1 MSSGEISRADLSD
14 EDIAQLKKYEQL
26 ESENRDIPLMPE
38 TPLQAHLVTL
48 GLLSR
53 ETLEVANPSPE
64 IKEVVRRH
72 RITEKGKAV
81 LRS

>member
-14 EDIAQLKKYEQL
+14 EAIAELKKYEQL
-26 ESENRDIPLMPE
+26 ARENRDIPLMPE
-38 TPLQAHLVTL
+38 TPLQTELVAL
-48 GLLSR
+48 CLLSR
-53 ETLEVANPSPE
+53 EPIEVANPGPE

-72 RITEKGKAV
+72 RITEKGKTV